1 MTDATTTAALD
12 RAYAALEEYNASAA
26 AFLADPTAGIEVMQ
40 AYRAK
45 FYAAMNA
52 EMAAVD
58 NAGRSGAHSE
68 AMDNISRRY
77 RDAIA

>member
-1 MTDATTTAALD
+1 MTHTKNTAALD

-58 NAGRSGAHSE
+58 NAGRSVAHND
-68 AMDNISRRY
+68 AMDTIASRY
-77 RDAIA
+77 QDAIA